1 MYTIKKIMMIAL
13 LVDIACDVPMKA
25 DLAENIT
32 DAALCMTLIGLVYCW
47 KRMVVEPVPSIIP
60 VSNHDQEKSALQE
73 QAKKSSN
80 SDVVDFDVAIPRQF
94 PEFFAGEPF
103 RNSKNEKNV
112 SSAYDYPVKNY
123 RSVGLKNVD
132 IAIEGPYI

>member
-32 DAALCMTLIGLVYCW
+32 DAALCITLIGLVCYW
-47 KRMVVEPVPSIIP
+47 KRMVVEPVLLTKPT
-60 VSNHDQEKSALQE
+60 SNQDQEKSALQE
-73 QAKKSSN
+73 QAKKP
-80 SDVVDFDVAIPRQF
+80 SDSISVHSDVAIPGEF
-94 PEFFAGEPF
+94 PKFFTEEPF
-103 RNSKNEKNV
+103 RNSKNEKKV
-112 SSAYDYPVKNY
+112 SSAYDYSVKKY